1 LSTLAQKCKRL
12 KLANI
17 PLIYQDVSFKEPEQY
32 LNALFA
38 EEIRLREHKKV
49 ERLIKQAGFTSTKS
63 LEDFD
68 WTPVSLPDTSSKT
81 DLAELKFIERKENIL
96 AVGSVGTGKTFL
108 ATALGFRACT
118 RGKTVRFYR
127 CLDLVNALL
136 ENYHQ
141 GRLKK
146 IMSMLGKADLLIIDE
161 LGFVPLHRDGAEL
174 LFNVIAQA
182 YERQSIIIT
191 SNLQFGQWSSVLGDD
206 RLTAALIDRLVHYAH
221 ILAFSGKSYRLTQA
235 LSGISDPEI
244 NNDDEE
250 DDT

>member
-1 LSTLAQKCKRL
+1 MSTLAQKCKRL

-17 PLIYQDVSFKEPEQY
+17 PLIYQDVPFEKPEQY

-49 ERLIKQAGFTSTKS
+49 DRLIKQAGFTSTKS

-68 WTPVSLPDTSSKT
+68 WAPVSLPDTSSKT

-96 AVGSVGTGKTFL
+96 AVGAVGTGKTFL

-146 IMSMLGKADLLIIDE
+146 IMTMLGKADLLIIDE

>member
-1 LSTLAQKCKRL
+1 MSTLTQKCKRL

-17 PLIYQDVSFKEPEQY
+17 PLFYQDVPFEEPEQY

-38 EEIRLREHKKV
+38 EEIRLREHKKID
-49 ERLIKQAGFTSTKS
+49 RLIKQAGFTSTKS

-68 WTPVSLPDTSSKT
+68 WAPVSLPDTSNKT
-81 DLAELKFIERKENIL
+81 DLAELKFIERSENIL
-96 AVGSVGTGKTFL
+96 AVGAVGTGKTFL

-206 RLTAALIDRLVHYAH
+206 RLTAALIDRLVHHAH

-235 LSGISDPEI
+235 LSGISDPKI
-244 NNDDEE
+244 NE
-250 DDT
+250 DQEGGT